1 MKLVG
6 MVGTRG
12 ALMAALAALAAM
24 ACGLSGTTSSGGS
37 TQLQVVAAENF
48 WGSVASQV
56 GGFHVHVTSII
67 ANPDADPH
75 TYGDH
80 VTSADAKLIAQARY
94 VIVNGAGYDPWAPK
108 LVDASPSSSRKVL
121 IVGDLVGR
129 KEGDNPH
136 LWYSP
141 TYVERAI
148 DRMTSDFKQLDPAD
162 AAYFDQQGSAYRDL
176 GLKDYHDTINAIKR
190 KYGGT
195 PVGASESIFQYMAQ
209 ATDLKLVT
217 PYSFLKAISEGTEV
231 SPADRATV
239 EQQITSR
246 QIKVFVFNS
255 QNSSP
260 DVQSLVDRATAAG
273 IPTPTVTETLS
284 PANLSFQ
291 DWQSNQL
298 KDLLQA
304 LGG

>member
-1 MKLVG
+1 MFG
-6 MVGTRG
+6 DRG
-12 ALMAALAALAAM
+12 ALVAALAALAALAVA
-24 ACGLSGTTSSGGS
+24 ACGVSTSSTGGS

-48 WGSVASQV
+48 WGSIASQV

-75 TYGDH
+75 SYSGTPD
-80 VTSADAKLIAQARY
+80 DAKLIAQAQY
-94 VIVNGAGYDPWAPK
+94 VIVNGVGYDAWAPR
-108 LVDASPSSSRKVL
+108 LVDANPSSTRKVL
-121 IVGDLVGR
+121 VVGDLVG
-129 KEGDNPH
+129 KKAGDNPH

-141 TYVERAI
+141 TYVNRAI
-148 DRMTSDFKQLDPAD
+148 DRMTADFKKLDPAD
-162 AAYFDQQGSAYRDL
+162 AAYFDQQGSQYKDL
-176 GLKDYHDTINAIKR
+176 GLREYHDTIDTIR
-190 KYGGT
+190 QRYRGT

-209 ATDLKLVT
+209 ATGLDLVT
-217 PYSFLKAISEGTEV
+217 PYGFLKAISEDPAEL
-231 SPADRATV
+231 SPADRATA

-255 QNSSP
+255 QNAPP
-260 DVQSLVDRATAAG
+260 DVQVLLDSAKARG
-273 IPTPTVTETLS
+273 IPTPTITETLS

-291 DWQSNQL
+291 DWQTNQL